1 MNILVIGESCNDV
14 FVYGDIERI
23 SPEAPV
29 PVFVPTHTESNDG
42 MAKNVVNNVESLVLG
57 DSSHSHFLLNPTSN
71 VIHTVTNRNSIVK
84 RRFVES
90 RSGQMVL
97 RVDENDYCDRIDT
110 SLLSGLIHNKFEQPP
125 VGFEYHNENG
135 EIIGNRYD
143 AIIISDYCKGF
154 LEEEDIQ
161 HICKNN
167 SNVFID
173 TKKKL
178 GEWIKDADYIKLNE
192 FEYNRN
198 HELLSDIGFEKKL
211 IITMGNRGCKWNG
224 KEFPVDEVKIGDVSG
239 AGDTFI
245 AGLVH
250 GYLDTLDIES
260 AIKFAQKCTN
270 IVVQEPGV
278 TVVKLK
284 L

>member
-1 MNILVIGESCNDV
+1 MNVLIIGESCKDV

-42 MAKNVVNNVESLVLG
+42 MAKNVSNNVESL
-57 DSSHSHFLLNPTSN
+57 DMN
-71 VIHTVTNRNSIVK
+71 IHTVTNRNGIVK
-84 RRFVES
+84 KRYVEN

-97 RVDENDYCDRIDT
+97 RVDEHDYCERISK
-110 SLLSGLIHNKFEQPP
+110 SLLGGLVKNKFERPP
-125 VGFEYHNENG
+125 FGFDSQREDH
-135 EIIGNRYD
+135 YD

-154 LEEEDIQ
+154 LEEDDIQ
-161 HICKNN
+161 FICENN
-167 SNVFID
+167 NNVFVD

-178 GEWIKDADYIKLNE
+178 GRWIEFADYIKLNE

-198 HELLSDIGFEKKL
+198 HKLLSDKGFEKKL
-211 IITMGNRGCKWNG
+211 IITMGNKGCKWNE

-245 AGLVH
+245 AGLVR
-250 GYLDTLDIES
+250 GYLDTQDIES

-278 TVVKLK
+278 TIVKLEELK
-284 L
+284 